1 MKNLFTRS
9 GCNKACFFY
18 SRFSHCRLSLL
29 SFAIALYKKNLP
41 VYIFIVLFNKA
52 EEGGEGV
59 GKITISDIFKNNFL
73 LRRFFSAMWIWG
85 SSLFPLSTS
94 MSAVNKNCTRQPFAK
109 HEFLMHLSFSSALF
123 TLAFLLSLPLSLCFA
138 CMHAFCASLH
148 YTPPP
153 QLDDVEEKNFFH
165 LLNSLFPLHRWMGF

>member
-1 MKNLFTRS
+1 M
-9 GCNKACFFY
+9 FFY

-73 LRRFFSAMWIWG
+73 LRHFFSAMWIWG

-123 TLAFLLSLPLSLCFA
+123 TLAFLLSLPLSLFCLHACFLCFLA
-138 CMHAFCASLH
+138 LYAAAS
-148 YTPPP
+148 TRWCRGK
-153 QLDDVEEKNFFH
+153 EFFP
-165 LLNSLFPLHRWMGF
+165 FT

>member
-9 GCNKACFFY
+9 GCNKALFFY

-29 SFAIALYKKNLP
+29 SFAIASTCLHIYCIVQCRQGGRWNHYKR
-41 VYIFIVLFNKA
+41 YIQKQFSSSTFFFCSVH
-52 EEGGEGV
+52 V
-59 GKITISDIFKNNFL
+59 D
-73 LRRFFSAMWIWG
+73 LRIEFT
-85 SSLFPLSTS
+85 PST
-94 MSAVNKNCTRQPFAK
+94 SAVNKNCTRQPFAK

-123 TLAFLLSLPLSLCFA
+123 TLAFLLLSLCFA

-153 QLDDVEEKNFFH
+153 PQLDDVEEKEFFSIYLILFFH
-165 LLNSLFPLHRWMGF
+165 FTVEWFLNLRILAI